1 MLVDVQY
8 LSNTKRLVVSY
19 VNKLGDIKLKYFEW
33 LDPFKYE
40 VCDARDPHREPNYK
54 SWDGKPVKKVRS
66 YPDRYSIYEFLD
78 ALPKEEQDEIFEYN
92 EPGLYFIDIETEV
105 IDGFPEPK
113 EAPTRIQS
121 LSIVYDD
128 KILILG
134 QEDLSEE
141 EQRIIMEGN
150 VDQGGDIVGVTK
162 YFEKYNID
170 YKFRYVKYDD
180 EFDML
185 YAFFNKM
192 LPKMS
197 CITGW
202 NFIDF
207 DWTFLVN
214 RARKLTKTINGKDY
228 TIDPN
233 VSSPTKR
240 LNNVWGTEYEVPT
253 HKMIFDYMQLY
264 QALDTSV
271 KVKES
276 SSLDFVSENLLG
288 VKKIQYQGSLMSLHD
303 DDYTKF
309 IYYNA
314 VDSVL
319 VQLIHQKMMYIN
331 VLYGVS
337 SLSRIK
343 VVDVYSYMNGALAS
357 LAITEGVLRGKFR
370 EQEGI
375 VLFKDKTKNNSGA
388 QGIAGGWVKD
398 PAVGMNMWVACY
410 DFASLYPTTQ
420 RQFFIAPENYK
431 GVMDKTN
438 TELCITEDGSRVKI
452 IPDEDVICTNG
463 VVFRKRNSPTL
474 QMLSDVYSDRKKFKK
489 VMMTKKIEMEELQN
503 ELDKLEK
510 ELESGI

>member
-8 LSNTKRLVVSY
+8 LQNSKQLVVSY
-19 VNKLGDIKLKYFEW
+19 VNKGGDIKLKYFHW
-33 LDPFKYE
+33 DDPFKYE
-40 VCDARDPHREPNYK
+40 VCDARDPYREMEYK

-78 ALPKEEQDEIFEYN
+78 DLPKEEQDEIFEYN
-92 EPGLYFIDIETEV
+92 EPSLYFIDIEVEV
-105 IDGFPEPK
+105 VDGFPEPK

-121 LSIVYDD
+121 MSIVYDD

-134 QEDLSEE
+134 QGDLDE
-141 EQRIIMEGN
+141 EQQRICMEGN
-150 VDQGGDIVGVTK
+150 IDEGGDIEGVTK
-162 YFEKYNID
+162 YFEKYDTN
-170 YKFRYVKYDD
+170 YQFRYVKYED

-185 YAFFNKM
+185 YAFFYKM

-214 RARKLTKTINGKDY
+214 RARKLTKTINGKEY
-228 TIDPN
+228 NIDPR
-233 VSSPTKR
+233 VSSFTRR
-240 LNNVWGTEYEVPT
+240 LNNVWGTEYEVPA

-276 SSLDFVSENLLG
+276 SSLDFVSTNLLG
-288 VKKIQYQGSLMSLHD
+288 VKKIQYQGSLMTLHD

-357 LAITEGVLRGKFR
+357 LAITEGVLRGRFR

-375 VLFKDKTKNNSGA
+375 VLFKDKTKNHSGA
-388 QGIAGGWVKD
+388 EGIAGGWVKD
-398 PAVGMNMWVACY
+398 PNVGMNMWVACY

-431 GVMDKTN
+431 GVMDKKN
-438 TELCITEDGSRVKI
+438 EGLCITETGERVKI
-452 IPDEDVICTNG
+452 NPEEDVVCTNG
-463 VVFRKRNSPTL
+463 VVFRKRYSPTL

-489 VMMTKKIEMEELQN
+489 VMMSKKIEMEELQN
-503 ELDKLEK
+503 ELD
-510 ELESGI
+510 ELEAELENGI